1 MNPSKTVSAEI
12 PEAMGGRRLDQ
23 ALAALFPDFS
33 RTRLQRW
40 IRNGKILVDGRTMRP
55 KDLIAGGERITMDAD
70 AEPVTRCEAQDIP
83 LEIHY
88 EDDSLLIVNKPAG
101 LVIHPAA
108 GNRDGTLQN
117 ALLHYDPD
125 LVRLPRAGIV
135 HRLDKETSGLLM
147 VARTLPA
154 HKSLVEQLQA
164 RTVDREYV
172 AVVQGTMTSGGT
184 VDAPIGRHPVDRKR
198 FAVRQPWRAP
208 YGRPSGGQIRSSRIC
223 AVRNKP
229 DRNQSPGQTGHAEA
243 MGSTAAVHRTAKP
256 AVTHYRVLERLPHH
270 TVLRVTLET
279 GRTHQI
285 RVHMAYI
292 GYPLVGDPVYGGR
305 MRIPPGHDETLAAA
319 LRGFRRQALHAAKL
333 ALRHPETGELC
344 QWHVEPPAGM
354 QDLLAVLRRSAAEN
368 RA

>member
-1 MNPSKTVSAEI
+1 MNPSKTVSAKV
-12 PEAMGGRRLDQ
+12 PEAMAGRRLDQ

-40 IRNGKILVDGRTMRP
+40 IRNEKVLVDGRTMRP
-55 KDLIAGGERITMDAD
+55 KDPIEGGEWITVDAD
-70 AEPVTRCEAQDIP
+70 AEPVTESEAQDIP

-88 EDDSLLIVNKPAG
+88 QDEALLIINKPAG

-117 ALLHYDPD
+117 ALLHFDPD
-125 LVRLPRAGIV
+125 LDKLPRAGIV

-147 VARTLPA
+147 IARTLQA
-154 HKSLVEQLQA
+154 HRSLVAQLQA
-164 RTVDREYV
+164 RTVGREY
-172 AVVQGTMTSGGT
+172 AAIVQGAMTSGGT

-198 FAVRQPWRAP
+198 FAVRSGSAGSRSKGRIGCGDEKNGRAANHHT
-208 YGRPSGGQIRSSRIC
+208 S
-223 AVRNKP
+223 
-229 DRNQSPGQTGHAEA
+229 
-243 MGSTAAVHRTAKP
+243 KP
-256 AVTHYRVLERLPHH
+256 AITHYRVMERLAHH
-270 TVLRVTLET
+270 TVLRVILET

-333 ALRHPETGELC
+333 ALRHPQTGEPC
-344 QWHVEPPAGM
+344 QWHVEPPADM
-354 QDLLAVLRRSAAEN
+354 QDLLTVLRRSAAEN
-368 RA
+368 RV